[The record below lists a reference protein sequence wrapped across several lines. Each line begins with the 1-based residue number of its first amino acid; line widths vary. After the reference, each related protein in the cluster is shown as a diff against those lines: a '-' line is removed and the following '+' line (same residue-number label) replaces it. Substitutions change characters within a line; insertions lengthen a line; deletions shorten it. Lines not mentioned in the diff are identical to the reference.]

1 MLDSTEEVERR
12 LIAAAPGAL
21 ELIDRLEAEIP
32 SGDDVTLELPISVY
46 GGG

>member
-1 MLDSTEEVERR
+1 MGREGGRVGEGR
-12 LIAAAPGAL
+12 
-21 ELIDRLEAEIP
+21 ELIERLEAEIP